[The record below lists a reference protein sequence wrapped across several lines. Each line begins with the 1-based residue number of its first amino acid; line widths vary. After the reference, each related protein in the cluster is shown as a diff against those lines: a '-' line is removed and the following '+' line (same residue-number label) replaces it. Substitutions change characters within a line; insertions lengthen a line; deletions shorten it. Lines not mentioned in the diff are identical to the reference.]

1 MINVCRVR
9 WIVCMIPANFLMRNW
24 KIFRTFILE
33 PPIGI
38 KYERTLRHR
47 HELLIAVDLTA
58 QSVLSDLARVCRWR
72 LHALRY
78 HRGTRGVR
86 GDPWQI
92 SFAES
97 SAAES
102 TDDFIH
108 KISVSLKEAEET
120 QFWLGCVRNEFPEL
134 DEASKLE
141 TECHEFVK
149 ILQSS
154 LTTAKRNR
162 DRKAQPACET

>member
-1 MINVCRVR
+1 MD
-9 WIVCMIPANFLMRNW
+9 IVE
-24 KIFRTFILE
+24 FRRMMMARTIAFTVALD
-33 PPIGI
+33 
-38 KYERTLRHR
+38 KMLRTLP
-47 HELLIAVDLTA
+47 ACFA
-58 QSVLSDLARVCRWR
+58 KKR
-72 LHALRY
+72 LMDQLGRA
-78 HRGTRGVR
+78 GSSIGAN
-86 GDPWQI
+86 
-92 SFAES
+92 FAES

-102 TDDFIH
+102 ADDFIH

-134 DEASKLE
+134 DEVSKLE

-162 DRKAQPACET
+162 NRKAQPACET